1 MVQQLTACMVSV
13 PGGTNIDYRCP
24 VTGEPVQTMRKRQ
37 YLLDKHGMV
46 DARDLHST
54 WQRKEAEHKREQA
67 ELKAF
72 NDKIPE
78 AVRKQA
84 QATVAN
90 PPAGA

>member
-1 MVQQLTACMVSV
+1 MVSV
-13 PGGTNIDYRCP
+13 PGGTDIAYQCP
-24 VTGEPVQTMRKRQ
+24 ITGEAVQTMRKRQ
-37 YLLDKHGMV
+37 YIMDKHDMV

-78 AVRKQA
+78 SVRKQA
-84 QATVAN
+84 QAVVTN
-90 PPAGA
+90 PP